1 MVAKSVVDFS
11 FNPDQDVSKSNRS
24 CSSSLFRTENVV
36 KMRSSRIIKIASRA
50 CIS

>member
-24 CSSSLFRTENVV
+24 CSFSLSNGERCEDE
-36 KMRSSRIIKIASRA
+36 IE
-50 CIS
+50 